1 MASSSGSMKRNMISA
16 ANREG
21 RGGSRSLG
29 ASLTARR
36 TVLLTLALSLANCL
50 FRPPPPPEEDR
61 SIQFPKF
68 HALDTTKVDAE
79 KQPYE
84 IDGVLL
90 KAIDIAAND
99 FLPPNFQGQQ
109 CAWSKEAYRY
119 RAIRQ
124 GSIIFVQ
131 IVEDLDHCG
140 RKYPSLDSGAA
151 YAISTDGRI
160 LRRLFGSQLG
170 ELLGVEPSGRST
182 PVPDSEVGGARIPF
196 SGTSPYLPPS
206 WQDAGPHSLP
216 STPPSGGHDG
226 GSLPVNGGTP
236 NPDGGFP
243 GGTQDGGM

>member
-1 MASSSGSMKRNMISA
+1 MKRDTIFA
-16 ANREG
+16 GTRED
-21 RGGSRSLG
+21 RGGSHSVSG
-29 ASLTARR
+29 PLTARR
-36 TVLLTLALSLANCL
+36 TVLLTLALSLASCL
-50 FRPPPPPEEDR
+50 LKPPPPVEEDR

-99 FLPPNFQGQQ
+99 FLPPDLQGQQ

-170 ELLGVEPSGRST
+170 ELLGAEPLGQSI
-182 PVPDSEVGGARIPF
+182 PVPDSEVGGAQLPF
-196 SGTSPYLPPS
+196 DEPSPYLPHS
-206 WQDAGPHSLP
+206 WQDAGPHSMP
-216 STPPSGGHDG
+216 STPSSDTHDG
-226 GSLPVNGGTP
+226 GSLPLDGSTP
-236 NPDGGFP
+236 VPDGGLP
-243 GGTQDGGM
+243 GGARDGGM